1 LNYSLSS
8 FGDKEK
14 AGAKYFENIFKAPPS
29 CPIQEILG
37 VVQKFPRVFSED
49 MNKSLME
56 EVTEDELK
64 GALFSMQSG
73 KSPGP
78 DGFPGRI
85 YKNFYEL
92 IKSDLLLMIRESQRS
107 G

>member
-1 LNYSLSS
+1 
-8 FGDKEK
+8 
-14 AGAKYFENIFKAPPS
+14 
-29 CPIQEILG
+29 
-37 VVQKFPRVFSED
+37 
-49 MNKSLME
+49 ME

-73 KSPGP
+73 NSPGP
-78 DGFPGRI
+78 NGFLTKI

-92 IKSDLLLMIRESQRS
+92 IKLDLLLMIRESQRS